1 MTSLQLEEEVL
12 LLDLDPVLLPEL
24 GRRRLRRGLLH
35 AAEGDDVDGSLAHFG
50 SLVVGDGGSGAFP
63 LHCLDGFSVDLSHGE
78 FGILTLIKTK
88 LSFNFA
94 FQQHE
99 QGSYTFCLCEKRG
112 K

>member
-24 GRRRLRRGLLH
+24 GRRRRGLLY

-50 SLVVGDGGSGAFP
+50 SLVVGDGGSGAFR
-63 LHCLDGFSVDLSHGE
+63 LHCLDRFSVDLSHSE

-88 LSFNFA
+88 LSSNFA
-94 FQQHE
+94 FQHE
-99 QGSYTFCLCEKRG
+99 QSSNTFCLCEMRG